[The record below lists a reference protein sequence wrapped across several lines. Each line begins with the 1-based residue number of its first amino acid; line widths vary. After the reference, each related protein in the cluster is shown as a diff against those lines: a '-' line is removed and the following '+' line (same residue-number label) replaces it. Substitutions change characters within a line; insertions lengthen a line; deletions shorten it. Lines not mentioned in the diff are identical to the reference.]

1 MPSTS
6 LTDRPPRLA
15 VGARV
20 EVLALGVNGMPIFE
34 GRKIAFAASAF
45 FAASGSALAGEGQ
58 PSPWQMGF
66 QKAATPIMEQI
77 TAFHDYVNVIIVLIA
92 LFVLA
97 LLVYVMV
104 RFNERRQPQSTR
116 TTHNT
121 ALEVIWTVVPV
132 VILVAI
138 AIPSFRLLYAQY
150 DFPKA
155 DLTITATGNQWFW
168 SYEYPDTEGVSFDSY
183 PKADK
188 DLGPDEPRL
197 LTTDTAVV
205 VPVDKTVR
213 LIITAN
219 DVIHAWTIPAFGM
232 KIDAIPGRLNEDW
245 FRATKEGVFYGECSE
260 LCGKDH
266 SFMPI
271 MVRVVSQ
278 ADYDAWLAK
287 AKRAVIEEA
296 NNMFAAKAA
305 PAGGTQSVAQ
315 R

>member
-168 SYEYPDTEGVSFDSY
+168 SYEYPDHGISFTSIMV
-183 PKADK
+183 PEAELKP
-188 DLGPDEPRL
+188 GQPRL
-197 LTTDTAVV
+197 LTVDKEVV
-205 VPVDKTVR
+205 VPVNKNVIV
-213 LIITAN
+213 LVKAN
-219 DVIHAWTIPAFGM
+219 DVIHDWAVPSFGV
-232 KIDAIPGRLNEDW
+232 KLDAVPGRLEKTW
-245 FRATKEGVFYGECSE
+245 FKAERTGWFYGQCSE
-260 LCGKDH
+260 LCGRNH
-266 SFMPI
+266 AFMPI
-271 MVRVVSQ
+271 AIHVVTEDEFNDWVSKNKSAA
-278 ADYDAWLAK
+278 ADTGNKLA
-287 AKRAVIEEA
+287 V
-296 NNMFAAKAA
+296 
-305 PAGGTQSVAQ
+305 AGN
-315 R
+315 